1 MRTVKIILGDEFT
14 MFNDSILTIIGGFT
28 PWKKK
33 HMWNCGTTKKVV
45 YGEVLMPKLALQKC
59 NQ

>member
-33 HMWNCGTTKKVV
+33 TYVELWNHQEGR
-45 YGEVLMPKLALQKC
+45 LW
-59 NQ
+59 

>member
-14 MFNDSILTIIGGFT
+14 MFNDGFT

-33 HMWNCGTTKKVV
+33 KKTYVELWNHQEGRLWWSP
-45 YGEVLMPKLALQKC
+45 YAQLALQKC